1 MEKIIELITK
11 EIQDF
16 NETLDI
22 AINLDKGKDSVLFGQ
37 GSSLE
42 SVDFVSLIINIEQA
56 VSDNFDKDISLVDA
70 RAMSQKNSPFRS
82 IGSLAEYIN
91 KLLEEEK

>member
-22 AINLDKGKDSVLFGQ
+22 AINLDKGKDSVLFSQ

-70 RAMSQKNSPFRS
+70 RAMSQKNSPFRT